1 MSAPHAQV
9 ERADFDRYMVPNYAP
24 AAFIP
29 VRGEDRA
36 SGTRAAAN

>member
-24 AAFIP
+24 PPSFRCEA
-29 VRGEDRA
+29 RDRA
-36 SGTRAAAN
+36 SGTKAAAN